1 MSLRA
6 HAFGDISVPT
16 GYLADKDIFLKE
28 VFKRF
33 SYHETHTDDMII
45 FPIFKKMTG
54 IQPENPT

>member
-6 HAFGDISVPT
+6 HAFGHVSISA

-33 SYHETHTDDMII
+33 SYHETHTDDMIF

-54 IQPENPT
+54 IHRENPT